1 MGEELKGGKG
11 RESDAIFLKDKI
23 IFKNNFL
30 KEKKKGRKQER
41 KIKKQVGRWNMAV
54 LLALEEAE
62 ENKTL
67 RV

>member
-30 KEKKKGRKQER
+30 KEKKKEGSKER
-41 KIKKQVGRWNMAV
+41 KIKKQVGRWNMTV
-54 LLALEEAE
+54 RLALEEAE
-62 ENKTL
+62 EN
-67 RV
+67 

>member
-30 KEKKKGRKQER
+30 KEKKKEGSRKER
-41 KIKKQVGRWNMAV
+41 
-54 LLALEEAE
+54 
-62 ENKTL
+62 
-67 RV
+67 

>member
-30 KEKKKGRKQER
+30 KEEKKRKEARKER
-41 KIKKQVGRWNMAV
+41 
-54 LLALEEAE
+54 
-62 ENKTL
+62 
-67 RV
+67 